1 MKEKSCKRQI
11 LLFFTLLILSIWGFP
26 KVEYSLYKFFNRLT
40 IYNNSTLELSLAK
53 LAWEH
58 VVMSAWGCAISIIL
72 GLIIGVFCVTKIGSE
87 FRIIIEK
94 LMSLSQSLS
103 TIGLLAM
110 LVPIFGFGVIPG
122 AIVLVIGGTMPI
134 VFSTITGL
142 ENVPKDLIETANG
155 LGMTRFEVFLKVK
168 VPCAFP
174 VILAG
179 LRTTSIIIIG
189 SATVAAITGA
199 GGLGIPIFSAGI
211 RGFNPVKLLEGTIP
225 VTLMALFVD
234 RMFELAE
241 IKAIAKYGLKGSE
254 KN

>member
-11 LLFFTLLILSIWGFP
+11 IVFLVLLILSIWGFP
-26 KVEYSLYKFFNRLT
+26 KVEYSLYKFFNMTT

-58 VVMSAWGCAISIIL
+58 VIMSAWGCGISIAV
-72 GLIIGVFCVTKIGSE
+72 GLIIGVFCVTEVGSE

-94 LMSLSQSLS
+94 MMSLSQSLS
-103 TIGLLAM
+103 TIGLLAL

-142 ENVPKDLIETANG
+142 ENVPKNLTEAAYG
-155 LGMTRFEVFLKVK
+155 LGMNEIEMFFKVK
-168 VPCAFP
+168 LPCAFP

-179 LRTTSIIIIG
+179 LRTTSVIIIG

-225 VTLMALFVD
+225 VTLMALLAD
-234 RMFELAE
+234 RIFELAE
-241 IKAIAKYGLKGSE
+241 IRAIRKFGI
-254 KN
+254 

>member
-11 LLFFTLLILSIWGFP
+11 TVFFALLMLSIWGFP
-26 KVEYSLYKFFNRLT
+26 KVEYPLYKFFHMTN
-40 IYNNSTLELSLAK
+40 IYNNSTLDLSLAK

-58 VVMSAWGCAISIIL
+58 VVMSAWGCSISMII
-72 GLIIGVFCVTKIGSE
+72 GLAIGVFCVTKVGRE
-87 FRIIIEK
+87 FKVVVEK

-142 ENVPKDLIETANG
+142 ENVPKDLIETAYG
-155 LGMTRFEVFLKVK
+155 VGMTEWEVFWKVK

-174 VILAG
+174 VIIAG
-179 LRTTSIIIIG
+179 LRTTSVIIIG

-234 RMFELAE
+234 RLFELAE
-241 IKAIAKYGLKGSE
+241 IKATKKFGVQKA
-254 KN
+254 